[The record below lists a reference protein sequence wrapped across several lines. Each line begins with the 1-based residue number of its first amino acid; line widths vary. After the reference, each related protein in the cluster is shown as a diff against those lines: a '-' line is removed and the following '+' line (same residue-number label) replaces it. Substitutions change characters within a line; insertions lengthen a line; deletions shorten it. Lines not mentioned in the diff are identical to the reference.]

1 MFSPTFG
8 FDLQILIRT
17 NGITSGGWYSMPGTA
32 RRYTDKEEREAQHI
46 IESEMA
52 RGLSREDAERIAYA
66 TINKHRDEAG
76 LDEA

>member
-1 MFSPTFG
+1 
-8 FDLQILIRT
+8 
-17 NGITSGGWYSMPGTA
+17 MPGTA